1 MMSDSN
7 AGATAQVGALTNGH
21 THAQGDG
28 SVSGT
33 GADGGAASSADGVD
47 GGGEA
52 EPPLA
57 ADTPGVES
65 LGAGCPPGS
74 LAWGR
79 AQNFPPDVPVLGNI
93 LTTTTRA
100 MLNGPTG
107 LGKTALGM
115 AMSWSMSAG
124 RPFLHWGGSGRQRR
138 VLYIDSEMAPT
149 TMASRI
155 EDATRRLGE
164 EPSGLIVWSKMLV
177 EFPPLNTRAGQA
189 YMDKL
194 IAVLEPEFIVF
205 DNVRYLLVG
214 DIAKPEAWADINRW
228 VLGLTS
234 RGIGQLWLH
243 HTGWNPSHG
252 YGDSSKEWNFDT
264 VMMMERPEKPELG
277 VLRFKLKFTKNRTAT
292 PATAQEYRPV
302 EITLRGDRWS

>member
-79 AQNFPPDVPVLGNI
+79 AQNFPPDVPVLGKKGRTLAANPSAAA
-93 LTTTTRA
+93 LFAAKARCRA
-100 MLNGPTG
+100 SPSFG
-107 LGKTALGM
+107 L
-115 AMSWSMSAG
+115 
-124 RPFLHWGGSGRQRR
+124 P
-138 VLYIDSEMAPT
+138 
-149 TMASRI
+149 
-155 EDATRRLGE
+155 RRL
-164 EPSGLIVWSKMLV
+164 PRAFAACRASLV
-177 EFPPLNTRAGQA
+177 R
-189 YMDKL
+189 
-194 IAVLEPEFIVF
+194 
-205 DNVRYLLVG
+205 
-214 DIAKPEAWADINRW
+214 WAI
-228 VLGLTS
+228 
-234 RGIGQLWLH
+234 I
-243 HTGWNPSHG
+243 
-252 YGDSSKEWNFDT
+252 
-264 VMMMERPEKPELG
+264 
-277 VLRFKLKFTKNRTAT
+277 
-292 PATAQEYRPV
+292 
-302 EITLRGDRWS
+302 